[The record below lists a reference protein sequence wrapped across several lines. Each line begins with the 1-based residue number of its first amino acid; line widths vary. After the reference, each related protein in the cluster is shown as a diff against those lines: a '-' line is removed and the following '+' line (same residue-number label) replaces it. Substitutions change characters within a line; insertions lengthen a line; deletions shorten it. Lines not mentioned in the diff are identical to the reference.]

1 MRDTGNLK
9 RSLLYHG
16 GAHPESLGRVCA
28 LDGEMPH
35 MGIYNA
41 DSVSVS
47 YEQISCLLKSVVDRF
62 QSVLLHCSPND
73 LFEKQIWSLLSTFP
87 TFKHFNISLCS

>member
-28 LDGEMPH
+28 LDGECLTWAYIMQILCQFH
-35 MGIYNA
+35 MNK
-41 DSVSVS
+41 SH
-47 YEQISCLLKSVVDRF
+47 LLKSVVDRF